1 MTIDLRY
8 FLPFV
13 AFYVPGAM
21 LAFGAWLL
29 GYQWHEARDFVAFAG
44 LFFGLFCAAMTAA
57 FIRDVNPLLVRIGR
71 KGGWQ

>member
-8 FLPFV
+8 VLPFV

-29 GYQWHEARDFVAFAG
+29 GYQWHEARDFVAVMGALLGIAGMGAGFAI
-44 LFFGLFCAAMTAA
+44 AVES
-57 FIRDVNPLLVRIGR
+57 RPLLFRIGG
-71 KGGWQ
+71 KGGAE

>member
-8 FLPFV
+8 VLPFV

-29 GYQWHEARDFVAFAG
+29 GYHWHEAREFVAVVGAMFGVVAAG
-44 LFFGLFCAAMTAA
+44 AGCVIAAE
-57 FIRDVNPLLVRIGR
+57 NGPLLVRIGG
-71 KGGWQ
+71 KGGAE